1 VAVQRK
7 LITTRKRRK
16 AGDDLFHNMK
26 KMLGNRLSFSD
37 KVEKV

>member
-1 VAVQRK
+1 VAAQKK

-26 KMLGNRLSFSD
+26 KMFGNRLRFSD
-37 KVEKV
+37 KVENV